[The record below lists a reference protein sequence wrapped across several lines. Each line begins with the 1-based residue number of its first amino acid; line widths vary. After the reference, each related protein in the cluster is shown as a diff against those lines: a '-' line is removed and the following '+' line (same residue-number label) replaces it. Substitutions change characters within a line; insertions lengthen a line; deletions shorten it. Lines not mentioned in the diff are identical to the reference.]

1 MDTGLNQAIQFLNP
15 HIPPL
20 RHTLPPTTD
29 QLGFN
34 NQFVLLVCITLKD
47 PILPHKLVWYKRK
60 KQWLAS
66 ESTSSETGPGTET
79 SEGQNSGNRSTSH
92 NSFSIMFLTSPDFS
106 PEVPA
111 ASSSTASFC
120 SRDTWALNPTCL
132 LGSATAQATFKH
144 RFWSSV
150 TTTSSPQPPLLIT
163 SLFLLTKHKAIS
175 HWSFFAC
182 NSLPEFF
189 FFFLIK

>member
-66 ESTSSETGPGTET
+66 ESTSSETGPGAET
-79 SEGQNSGNRSTSH
+79 SEGQNSGNRSKEPQLIQYHFSH
-92 NSFSIMFLTSPDFS
+92 QPWFFSRSPCSQQQHSFILQQGHLSIKPYVLAWLRNGSSDLQAPFLRLCYYNII
-106 PEVPA
+106 
-111 ASSSTASFC
+111 SSAPTLDYKPISF
-120 SRDTWALNPTCL
+120 N
-132 LGSATAQATFKH
+132 
-144 RFWSSV
+144 
-150 TTTSSPQPPLLIT
+150 
-163 SLFLLTKHKAIS
+163 
-175 HWSFFAC
+175 
-182 NSLPEFF
+182 
-189 FFFLIK
+189 